1 MAGFAPGFVGLALI
15 ALWICAVFDVITT
28 DRAMVRN
35 LDKSLWLFL
44 VIFVPMLGAIGWLA
58 VGRPVKARVSSS
70 STGVQDPPR
79 TYAPEPRG
87 PEDSESWIVD
97 TTKSV
102 PNDGFET
109 TAARERRLLAA
120 LEADL
125 AKPKLDDD

>member
-1 MAGFAPGFVGLALI
+1 M
-15 ALWICAVFDVITT
+15 
-28 DRAMVRN
+28 
-35 LDKSLWLFL
+35 
-44 VIFVPMLGAIGWLA
+44 IFVPILGAIGWVA
-58 VGRPVKARVSSS
+58 VGRPVKASSS
-70 STGVQDPPR
+70 SASKSVQEPPS
-79 TYAPEPRG
+79 TDAPEPRG

-125 AKPKLDDD
+125 AKPKLDSDE